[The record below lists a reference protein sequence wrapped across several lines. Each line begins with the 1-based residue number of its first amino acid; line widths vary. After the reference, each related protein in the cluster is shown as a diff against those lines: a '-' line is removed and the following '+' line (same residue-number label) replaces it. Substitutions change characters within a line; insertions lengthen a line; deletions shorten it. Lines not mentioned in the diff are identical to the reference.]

1 MASEPSSLEGRRDRL
16 VLASTR
22 TARGFGAGALSIVLA
37 LQLASAGYS
46 PFLVGGLLG
55 LAMAGASAW
64 SLLIPR
70 FERRV
75 GRRRV
80 FLFNA
85 VALSV
90 GGFLL
95 WLDLA
100 SIWVVGVALLLGG
113 IVAGTAD
120 ISPLG
125 ALEQAT
131 LADATPDRRRTVS
144 FSQYNLVGYVGNAFG
159 ALAAGPLTG
168 APLPLP
174 GGFPVSP
181 RDLALLL
188 YALLGVALIPAYS
201 TLSKGV
207 LLAQPPARRGP
218 LSSRSRSIILSLSGL
233 FSVDAFGGGLIVNS
247 LVTYYLAVRFHPSI
261 AALGVVF
268 FAGNLAAALSLV
280 AAVPL
285 ARRFGLINTMVF
297 THLPSSALLI
307 AFAFAPTFLL
317 SAVVWVGRS
326 SLSQMD
332 VPTRQSYTQAVI
344 PTEDRA
350 TAAGYTTAARS
361 AQMFGGP
368 VTGAFLEAGGP
379 WLAGPF
385 ILAGSVKIVYD
396 VAVYSRFRRLRPPE
410 ETAPRTPH
418 HTAD

>member
-1 MASEPSSLEGRRDRL
+1 MGSEPSGGGGRRDRL
-16 VLASTR
+16 ILGSTR
-22 TARGFGAGALSIVLA
+22 AVRGFGAGALSIVLA
-37 LQLASAGYS
+37 LELANAGYS
-46 PFLVGGLLG
+46 ALLVGALLG

-64 SLLIPR
+64 SLLVPR
-70 FERRV
+70 LERTI
-75 GRRRV
+75 GRRSV
-80 FLFNA
+80 FATNA
-85 VALSV
+85 TALSA
-90 GGFLL
+90 GGLLL
-95 WLDLA
+95 WFDLS
-100 SIWVVGVALLLGG
+100 SIWVVAVALLLGG

-131 LADATPDRRRTVS
+131 LADAAEDRRRTVS
-144 FSQYNLVGYVGNAFG
+144 FSQYNLLGYVGNAFG

-168 APLPLP
+168 ATLPLP
-174 GGFPVSP
+174 AGFPPSP

-188 YALLGVALIPAYS
+188 YAALGLALIPAYS
-201 TLSKGV
+201 GLSRHV
-207 LLAQPPARRGP
+207 LEIRAPERRGP
-218 LSSRSRSIILSLSGL
+218 LSPRSRSIILSLAGL

-261 AALGVVF
+261 ALLGVVF
-268 FAGNLAAALSLV
+268 FVGNLAAAFSLV

-297 THLPSSALLI
+297 SHLPSSVLLI
-307 AFAFAPTFLL
+307 VFAFAPTFLL
-317 SAVVWVGRS
+317 SAVVWVARS

-344 PTEDRA
+344 PAEDRA

-361 AQMFGGP
+361 GQMFGGP

-385 ILAGSVKIVYD
+385 VLAGSVKIVYD
-396 VAVYSRFRRLRPPE
+396 LAVYQRFRRLKPPE
-410 ETAPRTPH
+410 ERVPESSSLVG
-418 HTAD
+418 